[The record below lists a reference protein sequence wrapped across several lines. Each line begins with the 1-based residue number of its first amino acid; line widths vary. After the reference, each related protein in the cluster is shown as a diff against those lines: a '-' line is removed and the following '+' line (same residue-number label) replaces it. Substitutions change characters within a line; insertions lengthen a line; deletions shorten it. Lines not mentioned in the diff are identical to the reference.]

1 MTTKLKTK
9 QRDVSSDSSKSG
21 SSKNDSSIGD
31 VKDTS
36 PASDKVFNKYGMAA
50 EVVNTILKEIIGEL
64 KVDAEVGQLCS
75 RGDARILELTSNL
88 FKREKNVQ
96 KGIAMPTCISID
108 NCVCHFSPL
117 RSEAPVLLK
126 EGQVV
131 KVDLGAHVDGYIA
144 TAAHTVVIGA
154 TRDNKV
160 TGKKANVI
168 VSAYNIMEMVLRML
182 KPEKNFKNIEVS
194 EKMGKLAKVYETTPI
209 ENMLSHQVERFKSV
223 GDKQIIQNPS
233 DEQKTKMEKC
243 TFETFE
249 VYTVDILI
257 STGEGKSKTLDARTT
272 IFKKTDDMV
281 YNLKLKASRAF
292 FHEAQQKFGS
302 MPFSIRDFEDEKVA
316 KVGSTE
322 CAKHDLMQPYPVLY
336 EKEGDYVAQFKCT
349 AIIMPNGIYKI
360 TGIPLDNALLK
371 CDLKIDNNEFLALLN
386 EPLKPKKKKGGG
398 GEKEKEIV
406 KEIENNLKEDKK
418 IEENPILA
426 KEKSKEEN
434 KTKKEE
440 KKDKEKTENKT
451 TPKKK
456 NVENKKKKE
465 G

>member
-1 MTTKLKTK
+1 MSTKQKTK
-9 QRDVSSDSSKSG
+9 QRDLSSDSSKSG
-21 SSKNDSSIGD
+21 SSKNDSSVGD

-50 EVVNTILKEIIGEL
+50 EIVNTVLKEILAEL

-117 RSEAPVLLK
+117 RSEPPVLLK

-154 TRDNKV
+154 NRDNKV

-168 VSAYNIMEMVLRML
+168 VSAYNVMEMVLRML
-182 KPEKNFKNIEVS
+182 KPEKNFKNVEIS
-194 EKMGKLAKVYETTPI
+194 EKMGKLAKIYETTPI
-209 ENMLSHQVERFKSV
+209 ENMLSHNIERFKPKS
-223 GDKQIIQNPS
+223 KS
-233 DEQKTKMEKC
+233 EKC

-249 VYTVDILI
+249 VYTIDVLI

-281 YNLKLKASRAF
+281 YNLKLKASRSF

-322 CAKHDLMQPYPVLY
+322 CAKHDLMQPYSGSL
-336 EKEGDYVAQFKCT
+336 
-349 AIIMPNGIYKI
+349 
-360 TGIPLDNALLK
+360 
-371 CDLKIDNNEFLALLN
+371 
-386 EPLKPKKKKGGG
+386 
-398 GEKEKEIV
+398 
-406 KEIENNLKEDKK
+406 
-418 IEENPILA
+418 
-426 KEKSKEEN
+426 
-434 KTKKEE
+434 
-440 KKDKEKTENKT
+440 
-451 TPKKK
+451 
-456 NVENKKKKE
+456 
-465 G
+465 